1 MSLPYGP
8 PVPVSPLIRGLR
20 FSFLLAGIIYGRMKQ
35 KVYESKEAA
44 WREEEAERKV
54 IRDRELVILKA
65 KIAAEEKETV
75 RLLETG
81 ELFK

>member
-8 PVPVSPLIRGLR
+8 PVPVSPLIRGMR
-20 FSFLLAGIIYGRMKQ
+20 YAMLLAGIVYGRIKQ
-35 KVYESKEAA
+35 KVYESKEAT
-44 WREEEAERKV
+44 WREEEAERKI
-54 IRDRELVILKA
+54 IRDREMAKLKA
-65 KIAAEEKETV
+65 KIDAEEKENV

>member
-8 PVPVSPLIRGLR
+8 PVPVSPLIRGMRYAML
-20 FSFLLAGIIYGRMKQ
+20 FAGIVYGRIKQ
-35 KVYESKEAA
+35 KLYESMEES
-44 WREEEAERKV
+44 WREEEAERK
-54 IRDRELVILKA
+54 ILRDREMAKIKA
-65 KIAAEEKETV
+65 KIAAEEKESV

>member
-8 PVPVSPLIRGLR
+8 PVPVSPLIRGMRYAML
-20 FSFLLAGIIYGRMKQ
+20 FAGLVYGRIKQ
-35 KVYESKEAA
+35 KLYESMEES
-44 WREEEAERKV
+44 WREEESERK
-54 IRDRELVILKA
+54 ILRDREMAKIKA
-65 KIAAEEKETV
+65 KIAAEEKESV

>member
-8 PVPVSPLIRGLR
+8 PVPVSPLIRGMRYAMLV
-20 FSFLLAGIIYGRMKQ
+20 AGIIYGRVKQ
-35 KVYESKEAA
+35 KFYESQEAA
-44 WREEEAERKV
+44 WREEEAEKKI
-54 IRDRELVILKA
+54 IRDREMAKVKA
-65 KIAAEEKETV
+65 RIAAEERENV